1 MVRRTKEEA
10 FETRQSIIDAAEQ
23 CFHEKGV
30 SRASLTDIA
39 QAAGVTRGAIY
50 WHFQDKADLL
60 DALFQRINMPLEAL
74 SEATRNPDEPHPLEL
89 FRELLTEVFR
99 RVESD
104 PTTRRVHEIIFLKCE
119 YTDEPC
125 GPKKHL
131 QAMRQ
136 EHDNQL
142 LTTLRLAIARGE
154 LPSDLDI
161 ELALLCVHSFIIGV
175 INQWLMVPSRL
186 SLSERAS
193 EVADAILDM
202 LKLSPAMRTGKA
214 AS

>member
-1 MVRRTKEEA
+1 MVRRTKKEA

-39 QAAGVTRGAIY
+39 HAAGVTRGAIY

-74 SEATRNPDEPHPLEL
+74 SEATRNPDEAHPLEL

-202 LKLSPAMRTGKA
+202 LKLSPAMRTGKG

>member
-10 FETRQSIIDAAEQ
+10 FETRQSIIDAAQQ

-60 DALFQRINMPLEAL
+60 DALFQRIHMPLEAL
-74 SEATRNPDEPHPLEL
+74 SEATRNPEELRPLEL

-104 PTTRRVHEIIFLKCE
+104 PTTRRVNEIIFLKCE

-136 EHDNQL
+136 EHDNQV
-142 LTTLRLAIARGE
+142 LTTLRLAVARGE
-154 LPSDLDI
+154 LPADLDM
-161 ELALLCVHSFIIGV
+161 ELALLCLHSFIVGV
-175 INQWLMVPSRL
+175 INQWLMVPTRI
-186 SLSERAS
+186 SLSARAGD
-193 EVADAILDM
+193 VAAAALDM

-214 AS
+214 AP

>member
-104 PTTRRVHEIIFLKCE
+104 PTTRRVHEI
-119 YTDEPC
+119 
-125 GPKKHL
+125 
-131 QAMRQ
+131 MRQ

>member
-10 FETRQSIIDAAEQ
+10 FETRQRIIDAAQQ

-60 DALFQRINMPLEAL
+60 DALFQRIHMPLEAL
-74 SEATRNPDEPHPLEL
+74 SEATRNPEELHPLEL

-104 PTTRRVHEIIFLKCE
+104 PTNRQVHEIIFLKCE
-119 YTDEPC
+119 FTDEPC

-136 EHDNQL
+136 EHDNQV
-142 LTTLRLAIARGE
+142 LTTLRLAVARGE
-154 LPSDLDI
+154 LPADLDM
-161 ELALLCVHSFIIGV
+161 ELALLCLHSFIVGV
-175 INQWLMVPSRL
+175 INQWLMVPTRI
-186 SLSERAS
+186 SLSARAGD
-193 EVADAILDM
+193 VAAAALDM

-214 AS
+214 AL

>member
-60 DALFQRINMPLEAL
+60 DALFQRINMPLDAL
-74 SEATRNPDEPHPLEL
+74 SDATRNPDEPHPLEL

>member
-1 MVRRTKEEA
+1 MVRRTKKEA

-39 QAAGVTRGAIY
+39 HAAGVTRGAIY

-74 SEATRNPDEPHPLEL
+74 SEATRNPDEAHPLEL

-104 PTTRRVHEIIFLKCE
+104 PTTRRVHEIIFLKCCLL
-119 YTDEPC
+119 YTS
-125 GPKKHL
+125 
-131 QAMRQ
+131 
-136 EHDNQL
+136 
-142 LTTLRLAIARGE
+142 
-154 LPSDLDI
+154 PSPRD
-161 ELALLCVHSFIIGV
+161 S
-175 INQWLMVPSRL
+175 
-186 SLSERAS
+186 
-193 EVADAILDM
+193 
-202 LKLSPAMRTGKA
+202 
-214 AS
+214 

>member
-10 FETRQSIIDAAEQ
+10 FETRQRIIDAAQQ

-60 DALFQRINMPLEAL
+60 DALFERIHMPLAAL
-74 SEATRNPDEPHPLEL
+74 SEATRNPEEPHPLEL

-104 PTTRRVHEIIFLKCE
+104 PTNRQVHEIIFLKCE

-142 LTTLRLAIARGE
+142 LTTLRLAVARGE
-154 LPSDLDI
+154 LPADLDM
-161 ELALLCVHSFIIGV
+161 ELALLCVHSFIVGV
-175 INQWLMVPSRL
+175 INQWLMVPTRI
-186 SLSERAS
+186 SLSARAGD
-193 EVADAILDM
+193 VAAAVLDM
-202 LKLSPAMRTGKA
+202 LKLSPAMRTGDA
-214 AS
+214 AP

>member
-10 FETRQSIIDAAEQ
+10 FETRQSIIDAAQQ

-30 SRASLTDIA
+30 TRASLTDIA

-60 DALFQRINMPLEAL
+60 NALFQRISMPLEAL
-74 SEATRNPDEPHPLEL
+74 SEATRNPDELHPLEL

-99 RVESD
+99 RIETD
-104 PTTRRVHEIIFLKCE
+104 PDTRRVHEIIFLKCE

-142 LTTLRLAIARGE
+142 LTTLRLAITRGE
-154 LPSDLDI
+154 LPADLDV
-161 ELALLCVHSFIIGV
+161 ELALLCVHSFIVGV
-175 INQWLMVPSRL
+175 INQWLMVPERL
-186 SLSERAS
+186 SLSERAND
-193 EVADAILDM
+193 VADAILDM
-202 LKLSPAMRTGKA
+202 LKLSPAMRSNKPA
-214 AS
+214 P

>member
-10 FETRQSIIDAAEQ
+10 FETRQRIIDAAQQ

-60 DALFQRINMPLEAL
+60 DALFERIHMPLAAL
-74 SEATRNPDEPHPLEL
+74 SEATRNPEEPHPLEL

-104 PTTRRVHEIIFLKCE
+104 PTNRQVHEIIFLKCE

-142 LTTLRLAIARGE
+142 LTTLRLAVARGE
-154 LPSDLDI
+154 LPVDLDM
-161 ELALLCVHSFIIGV
+161 ELALLCVHSFIVGV
-175 INQWLMVPSRL
+175 INQWLMVPTRI
-186 SLSERAS
+186 SLSARAGD
-193 EVADAILDM
+193 VAAAVLDM
-202 LKLSPAMRTGKA
+202 LKLSPAMRTGDA
-214 AS
+214 AP